1 MDEIKTIVDTQRR
14 FFLSGKTLP
23 VSQRKK
29 ALQSLLTMVD
39 ENQQM
44 IFDALFTDLHKSE
57 FESYMTEVGLVLTE
71 IRQAMKNLDAWTSVK
86 KVRTPLY
93 LFPSKSSVYPE
104 PYGTVL
110 IMAPWNYPFQL
121 CLVPLIG
128 ALAAGNTAVL
138 KPSAYAPAV
147 SRCIAELI
155 HRYFPSEY
163 IAVTEGGREENSS
176 LLEQHFDLIFFTGG
190 SRMGKIVMES
200 AAKNLTPVILELGG
214 KSPCIVDQTADL
226 KNASRK
232 IVFGK
237 LLNAGQTCV
246 APDYLLV
253 HESVKDTLIHNLI
266 EEFDKAFPDKD
277 YSDFPAIINEKHF
290 DRLNRLIRDENVIYG
305 GNSNRDRRFFEPTI
319 LFPVQWETPVMQEEI
334 FGPILPVLTYENLDD
349 VIDRLR
355 KLPKPLAL
363 YLFTEDRKT
372 EKKIIENVA
381 FGGGCMNDTVMHLS
395 NPNLG
400 FGGIGESGMGQYHGK
415 NSFDSFTHY
424 KSMVKTPVWPDLPIR
439 YHPYTKQNLNRLK
452 RFLK

>member
-39 ENQQM
+39 ENQQK

-57 FESYMTEVGLVLTE
+57 FESYMTEIGLVLTE

-155 HRYFPSEY
+155 DRYFPSEY
-163 IAVTEGGREENSS
+163 IAVTEGGREENRS

-334 FGPILPVLTYENLDD
+334 FGPVLPVLTYEDLDD

-424 KSMVKTPVWPDLPIR
+424 KSIVKTPV
-439 YHPYTKQNLNRLK
+439 
-452 RFLK
+452 

>member
-266 EEFDKAFPDKD
+266 EEFDKA
-277 YSDFPAIINEKHF
+277 
-290 DRLNRLIRDENVIYG
+290 
-305 GNSNRDRRFFEPTI
+305 
-319 LFPVQWETPVMQEEI
+319 
-334 FGPILPVLTYENLDD
+334 
-349 VIDRLR
+349 
-355 KLPKPLAL
+355 
-363 YLFTEDRKT
+363 
-372 EKKIIENVA
+372 
-381 FGGGCMNDTVMHLS
+381 
-395 NPNLG
+395 
-400 FGGIGESGMGQYHGK
+400 
-415 NSFDSFTHY
+415 
-424 KSMVKTPVWPDLPIR
+424 
-439 YHPYTKQNLNRLK
+439 
-452 RFLK
+452 